1 MNIWLH
7 QALKSRGAEGT
18 RNPNFYLSILFR
30 RICKLLFFGI
40 KPVFVFDG
48 AVPDLKKATLAVR
61 RTSRQNLQAKSNRA
75 RGRLLTRI
83 LHRLAKAETDRKST
97 KDLSAELLQRLQS
110 SEDARRAELD
120 RDMFGLSSSIKAAA
134 RIQAHTAPACVCVCV
149 PGRRL
154 DEAPLR
160 SGDLDRLLE
169 PSQEAESLPSWLRP
183 QNTEAEM
190 ARQDPGHGSL
200 GADDERLPKPLFYG
214 EVATG
219 ARRHGGQIRYYKD
232 TLKKSL
238 KQLQID
244 LVGPR
249 PGEYSHPESGAIS
262 ALEDEQESA
271 ASLARDF
278 LDGFS
283 DSEDIDFES
292 EAFAALPT
300 PAQLHVLLILQ
311 RHLILGKLAG
321 QKALAADG
329 ESSTGDAFSTL
340 QLNRL
345 ILRRK
350 LTLKQAQIHQLLDK
364 KAVRE
369 VVSSLDSRT
378 ADLIRAN
385 FSGDLG
391 VQVQA
396 SRIVSQ
402 DQGHAILLNK
412 KPSMKP
418 SAVSTLERLKR
429 LVNAPCPEPGIEVTS
444 DAIPVDS
451 VHHVSYTREGSPP
464 KELVELNFALRGVE
478 DISMNPQGHPKPHS
492 PPSCTSEAVDLVTL
506 PSTGPVPLSEPISH
520 LSPKNCLLS
529 VETFQER
536 SPTAATFAEQIPHS
550 AQGSFSSPVKFHVVD
565 GGTESLNQKSQD
577 FSIPVGNMSTV
588 DPARDDRISEHEIS
602 SSEDDETGFID
613 VEEVFTSSSPPST
626 AVTLT
631 STQECLSNRVLQ
643 GIKADDGN
651 LHEVTM
657 AVQNEINVDTPN
669 TTDVAETSFWGTL
682 VGSEE
687 EDNFEFDDEFLRAE
701 ADRMERLAQQ
711 TSNDVIAEAQ
721 VGGGLFCTPNGHF
734 AFARLAYMNA
744 YPEEAEAQCCRL
756 QQLGLVDVVASDDSD
771 VWLFGARLVIRHLF
785 ATPKGSFTAAY
796 SAEDIQRL
804 LGLDRTQFLRIALL
818 CGSDYTTGVPKI
830 GPVKAMEILAE
841 FAADR
846 PSELPSSCPAEL
858 TIKSRI
864 VSSVLEPLV
873 NFRTT
878 VMNAKQPQCP
888 SSKSSPPKCRWR
900 SISMPNDFPNAT
912 VVEAYLS
919 PNVDLSASE
928 FIWNE
933 PQVSDLVKY
942 PFLPGANAEGSAA
955 RLMTSQKLRYAA
967 EFADILYKDDGSWLK
982 TPSVTTSEPL
992 TSESSVPTASDH
1004 KIIPQRR
1011 RNSHPERAG
1020 LDDCMNYTALRM
1032 TIRDGG

>member
-1 MNIWLH
+1 MGVPGLWKLLEAARRKVDLEQFRGKKIAIDMNIWLH

-120 RDMFGLSSSIKAAA
+120 RDMFGLSSS
-134 RIQAHTAPACVCVCV
+134 
-149 PGRRL
+149 
-154 DEAPLR
+154 
-160 SGDLDRLLE
+160 
-169 PSQEAESLPSWLRP
+169 
-183 QNTEAEM
+183 
-190 ARQDPGHGSL
+190 
-200 GADDERLPKPLFYG
+200 
-214 EVATG
+214 
-219 ARRHGGQIRYYKD
+219 
-232 TLKKSL
+232 
-238 KQLQID
+238 
-244 LVGPR
+244 
-249 PGEYSHPESGAIS
+249 EYSHPESGAIS

-444 DAIPVDS
+444 DAIPMDS

-643 GIKADDGN
+643 GINADDGN

-721 VGGGLFCTPNGHF
+721 RLLFLFGLPFIVS
-734 AFARLAYMNA
+734 
-744 YPEEAEAQCCRL
+744 PEEAEAQCCRL

-942 PFLPGANAEGSAA
+942 PFLPGANAEGV
-955 RLMTSQKLRYAA
+955 
-967 EFADILYKDDGSWLK
+967 F
-982 TPSVTTSEPL
+982 
-992 TSESSVPTASDH
+992 
-1004 KIIPQRR
+1004 
-1011 RNSHPERAG
+1011 
-1020 LDDCMNYTALRM
+1020 
-1032 TIRDGG
+1032 